1 MAEGPACTNSTALRA
16 SSPSTVVLQLNSTC
30 HRSCTSR
37 ERCATYA
44 SSSSSMK
51 RTGGRSLARKLL
63 RRMNSPYA
71 CPNVPAGRLWAYCRV
86 ASCCH
91 TFVPALRSVHTA
103 SVDLLLLSHCGTLMH
118 IGRHM
123 QASPGQSLCICGKL
137 GDLECH
143 LAQIATC
150 IAPRQAHNTLGW

>member
-1 MAEGPACTNSTALRA
+1 MWGQEGGCGRRRACTNSTALRA

-71 CPNVPAGRLWAYCRV
+71 CPNVPAGRLCAYCMV

-91 TFVPALRSVHTA
+91 TFVHAFRSADTA
-103 SVDLLLLSHCGTLMH
+103 SIHLAAVPLWKPHGTGIM
-118 IGRHM
+118 GRHM
-123 QASPGQSLCICGKL
+123 RPTPGMGLCIWGRF
-137 GDLECH
+137 GDLAC
-143 LAQIATC
+143 L
-150 IAPRQAHNTLGW
+150 